1 MVIEKITSYIN
12 KIFRNE
18 ETMVFSFLLLLA
30 FLTLVIFGGILTPFI
45 ISIVFSYLLYG
56 LVKNFIKLGLSELA
70 SLIITF
76 TIFVVAGL
84 GLLIWLV
91 PLVFQQTQAL
101 FLEVPVWLNNLRN
114 FIENLIESNPD
125 LVTSDQISA
134 FFSEFISR
142 LTSLSQG
149 ILDASISGI
158 QDTLVFSIYLIMIPV
173 LVYFFL
179 FDRESIIKGLLKL
192 LPKKREMLSGV
203 WTEMDEQLSNYIR
216 GKGIEI
222 LIVGFAAA
230 LIFVSV
236 GLNYA
241 ALLSIIVGFSVLIPF
256 VGAFLVTIP
265 VVVVAL
271 LQFGIGFEFYLVV
284 SLYLLL
290 QALDGNLLVPI
301 LFSDAVKLHPV
312 VIMLAVFV
320 FGGLFGF
327 WGAFFSIPLATFIK
341 AIWNSWPK
349 EAASDIS

>member
-1 MVIEKITSYIN
+1 M
-12 KIFRNE
+12 
-18 ETMVFSFLLLLA
+18 
-30 FLTLVIFGGILTPFI
+30 
-45 ISIVFSYLLYG
+45 
-56 LVKNFIKLGLSELA
+56 GLSELA

-179 FDRESIIKGLLKL
+179 FDREPIIKGLLKL
-192 LPKKREMLSGV
+192 LPQKREMLSVV

-216 GKGIEI
+216 GK
-222 LIVGFAAA
+222 
-230 LIFVSV
+230 FV
-236 GLNYA
+236 
-241 ALLSIIVGFSVLIPF
+241 
-256 VGAFLVTIP
+256 
-265 VVVVAL
+265 
-271 LQFGIGFEFYLVV
+271 
-284 SLYLLL
+284 
-290 QALDGNLLVPI
+290 
-301 LFSDAVKLHPV
+301 
-312 VIMLAVFV
+312 
-320 FGGLFGF
+320 
-327 WGAFFSIPLATFIK
+327 
-341 AIWNSWPK
+341 
-349 EAASDIS
+349 